1 MGRAA
6 RLSDRMSC
14 CYPEENGLSHHPVY
28 TRFSHIH
35 SLGKYAA
42 VATAVAAIAVSLEK
56 DSDG

>member
-6 RLSDRMSC
+6 RLSDRMSS
-14 CYPEENGLSHHPVY
+14 CYPKENGLSHHPVH
-28 TRFSHIH
+28 TVFSHIH

-42 VATAVAAIAVSLEK
+42 VATAAVAIAASLEK